1 MQNRIDR
8 IVDFKK
14 SDATKRIVYGEVYVP
29 DERDSDGNWM
39 TAETIEKMAHSFMQE
54 LRLVN
59 IDKNHDGE
67 TDKGVVVES
76 FIARSGDPDFTEGAW
91 VAAVKVA
98 DSDTWAAV
106 EKGEITGFSIE
117 GRGELIS
124 EQKGV
129 SKA

>member
-1 MQNRIDR
+1 MESKIDR
-8 IVDFKK
+8 VVSFKK
-14 SDATKRIVYGEVYVP
+14 SDAAKRIVYGEVYAP
-29 DERDSDGNWM
+29 NERDTDGNWM
-39 TAETIEKMAHSFMQE
+39 SAETIEKMAHGFMQE

-76 FIARSGDPDFTEGAW
+76 FIARESDPDFTAGAW

-98 DSDTWAAV
+98 DAGTWAAI

-117 GRGELIS
+117 GRGELVP
-124 EQKGV
+124 EEKKGE
-129 SKA
+129 

>member
-39 TAETIEKMAHSFMQE
+39 S
-54 LRLVN
+54 
-59 IDKNHDGE
+59 
-67 TDKGVVVES
+67 
-76 FIARSGDPDFTEGAW
+76 
-91 VAAVKVA
+91 AVKVA